1 MSLTIRSARPGEG
14 ALILGFIRELADYER
29 LAHEVVADE
38 AAIETAVFGADPAV
52 FCEIAEWD
60 GEPVGY
66 AVWLRNFSTF
76 SGRHGIYLED
86 LFVRPSHRGRGVGHA
101 LMRHLACKCVANGW
115 RQFEWAVL
123 GWNAPSIA
131 FYTAR
136 GAMIDTEWRI
146 CRLNGQALDR
156 LAAED

>member
-131 FYTAR
+131 FYKGL
-136 GAMIDTEWRI
+136 GAKPMDEWTTFRVTGEALT
-146 CRLNGQALDR
+146 RLSTG
-156 LAAED
+156 